1 MAVATTAKS
10 RNIPLPR
17 RANPANPETSE
28 IPLFPPVHLPPKKA
42 RINPAIIAMAAP
54 GTLPL
59 SILTLITELIQVTTA
74 TTRKATIRAFTDSNF
89 GRISMIKSILKVI

>member
-1 MAVATTAKS
+1 MNNKI
-10 RNIPLPR
+10 R
-17 RANPANPETSE
+17 
-28 IPLFPPVHLPPKKA
+28 KKA
-42 RINPAIIAMAAP
+42 KINPAIIAMAAP